1 MAKIDRYD
9 GNLKAFASAATGTER
24 TVFGDTSQS
33 DTLNANV
40 VADFFRG
47 WGITGPSFN
56 PTKQDFNGLAFTLGQ
71 LIAYLHQ
78 QGIPE
83 WNTSQEYY
91 RGSVVTTLAGIYRL
105 KNGGDATVDPDND
118 NGTNWELA
126 PTRAQVDAKANQA
139 TTYTETE
146 VDALIRPVV
155 GEVKLFAGNS
165 SALNTMYVRG
175 WRIADGT
182 DGTPNLTDAFPK
194 FGTFA
199 QKSDTGGA
207 KTVTPAGSVSVSV
220 SNHTLSVAQMPN
232 HAHSGSAR
240 VNTQQ
245 VSISQNNS
253 GRLASN
259 ADTNAAGG
267 SGSHAHG
274 SSGSF
279 SGANHTNEPQFTYL
293 VPLYFTGVAGT
304 YS

>member
-1 MAKIDRYD
+1 MSKIDRYD

-47 WGITGPSFN
+47 WGITGPAFN

-78 QGIPE
+78 VGVPE

-105 KNGGDATVDPDND
+105 KSSGDGSVDPDSD
-118 NGTNWELA
+118 DGTNWELA

-182 DGTPNLTDAFPK
+182 DGAPDLIDSFPK
-194 FGTFA
+194 LGTFA
-199 QKSDTGGA
+199 QKGGA
-207 KTVTPAGSVSVSV
+207 GGVKTVTPAGGVSVG
-220 SNHTLSVAQMPN
+220 NHTLSLAEIPN
-232 HAHSGSAR
+232 HDHTITGA
-240 VNTQQ
+240 
-245 VSISQNNS
+245 NNVV
-253 GRLASN
+253 
-259 ADTNAAGG
+259 AGG
-267 SGSHAHG
+267 VGPINRNGG
-274 SSGSF
+274 SSPNANTSSAGSSQAHNHGGSF
-279 SGANHTNEPQFTYL
+279 SGSSHTNEPQFTYL
-293 VPLYFTGVAGT
+293 VPLYFTGIAGT

>member
-9 GNLKAFASAATGTER
+9 GNLRAFGSSATGTER

-33 DTLNANV
+33 DTLDDNV

-47 WGITGPSFN
+47 WGITGPTFN
-56 PTKQDFNGLAFTLGQ
+56 PTKQDFNGLGFTLGQ

-83 WNTSQEYY
+83 WNTSQECYQ
-91 RGSVVTTLAGIYRL
+91 GSVVTTLAGIYRL

-126 PTRAQVDAKANQA
+126 PTRAEVDAKANQS

-199 QKSDTGGA
+199 QKLGAGGSKDITA
-207 KTVTPAGSVSVSV
+207 TVA
-220 SNHTLSVAQMPN
+220 NHTLSTGQIP
-232 HAHSGSAR
+232 AHKHDLLVYQGELEDSGSYIRSNDQGPGRIA
-240 VNTQQ
+240 NE
-245 VSISQNNS
+245 ISRGS
-253 GRLASN
+253 
-259 ADTNAAGG
+259 TGG
-267 SGSHAHG
+267 SLPHSHG
-274 SSGSF
+274 LN
-279 SGANHTNEPQFTYL
+279 GATGANEPQFTYL